1 MGRDTDTGSEVF
13 NAEVDT
19 DTGGEA
25 DIKSVS
31 HNFSSLSG
39 SASNICWVNIKVD
52 TKRKYFT
59 CFNKSIR
66 EIRLEAIR
74 IFLKICRK
82 ILKPRDYTGVLGN
95 TQ

>member
-25 DIKSVS
+25 EVKSVS

-39 SASNICWVNIKVD
+39 SASNICWVNIKVQEE
-52 TKRKYFT
+52 
-59 CFNKSIR
+59 SI
-66 EIRLEAIR
+66 
-74 IFLKICRK
+74 F
-82 ILKPRDYTGVLGN
+82 
-95 TQ
+95 